1 MKKAPLVAIPLVLF
15 SLLVIFLFKGLFSD
29 PRELDSQ
36 VQDKTLLLSLPDL
49 MKPEVTYTP
58 EDLKGKVTILNVW
71 GVWGDCAVEMPY
83 YSVKERTKRSHCR
96 FVF

>member
-36 VQDKTLLLSLPDL
+36 
-49 MKPEVTYTP
+49 
-58 EDLKGKVTILNVW
+58 
-71 GVWGDCAVEMPY
+71 
-83 YSVKERTKRSHCR
+83 
-96 FVF
+96 